1 MPNWVFNN
9 VKIVGDEATI
19 TEVRE
24 RLAKPL
30 PPQHE
35 REGASAFSF
44 WNIIAPTEDKYEEY
58 FGTRGFQNGEQVG
71 YTANN
76 WYEFN
81 NREWGTK
88 WDAGDVGFS
97 QPDSTTLRY
106 SFDTAWSPPVRAL
119 EHLSAQ
125 YPDLVITNDW
135 QEEQGFGSMLT
146 FKAGE
151 HEEDEGYD
159 WACND
164 CDYKFSGDTN
174 DIWDDEL
181 QETVCPKCAEVKTN
195 A

>member
-9 VKIVGDEATI
+9 VKIVGDEKLI
-19 TEVRE
+19 TEVKE

-35 REGASAFSF
+35 REEASAFSF

-71 YTANN
+71 YTPNN

-81 NREWGTK
+81 RREWGTK
-88 WDAGDVGFS
+88 WDAGDVSFY
-97 QPDSTTLRY
+97 QPNPNTLIY
-106 SFDTAWSPPVRAL
+106 SFDTAWSPPIRAL

-125 YPDLVITNDW
+125 YPMLKVTDDW
-135 QEEQGFGSMLT
+135 QEEQGFGATAVFTYGLSR
-146 FKAGE
+146 E
-151 HEEDEGYD
+151 VDGYD
-159 WACND
+159 WACNE

-174 DIWDDEL
+174 KLWDEEL
-181 QETVCPKCAEVKTN
+181 QETVCPKCAEVKAN